1 MKRYQE
7 DVLIK
12 KGFLYFLA
20 PSFVVGMLSI
30 FFPLF
35 YALIPAHESG
45 ICLCSL
51 QYLSI
56 QHKLLPVGQRFF
68 LTLNTGMFY
77 GVNWIFLLLNIRMLY
92 RIRHI
97 KDRLKVREEMTYI
110 VISWTVFCYM

>member
-51 QYLSI
+51 Q
-56 QHKLLPVGQRFF
+56 
-68 LTLNTGMFY
+68 
-77 GVNWIFLLLNIRMLY
+77 
-92 RIRHI
+92 
-97 KDRLKVREEMTYI
+97 
-110 VISWTVFCYM
+110 